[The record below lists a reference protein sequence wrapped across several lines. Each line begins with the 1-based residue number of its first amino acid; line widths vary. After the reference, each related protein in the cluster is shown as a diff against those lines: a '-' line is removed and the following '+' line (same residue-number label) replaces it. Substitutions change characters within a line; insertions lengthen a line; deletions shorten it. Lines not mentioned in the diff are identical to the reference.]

1 MKQIT
6 IITKN
11 RDGLT
16 ADIAAVLGDNNINI
30 QSLDSEELEGTGVV
44 TLTVDHYN
52 RALHALRDSGWHAV
66 TEDAFV
72 IRVKDEPGALARV
85 AKRFKDA
92 DIQVRSMR
100 IIQHEGPW
108 GMVAVSA
115 EPIEAARDLV
125 KDNLLS
131 E

>member
-6 IITKN
+6 IVAKK

-16 ADIAAVLGDNNINI
+16 GDIAAVLGDNNINI
-30 QSLDSEELEGTGVV
+30 QSLDSEEIEGTGVV

>member
-6 IITKN
+6 IVTKN
-11 RDGLT
+11 NGGLT

-30 QSLDSEELEGTGVV
+30 ESLDAEEVEGMGVV

-72 IRVKDEPGALARV
+72 MRVKDEPGALARV

-92 DIQVRSMR
+92 GIHVRSIR
-100 IIQHEGPW
+100 IIQHEGQW

-115 EPIEAARDLV
+115 DSVEEARALV
-125 KDNLLS
+125 KNKLQA